1 MRRITRFA
9 LLASLALVSA
19 SAEAAIFV
27 FDANLSGAQE
37 SPQVVTPGTGFTTVT
52 YDDVLHNLRVEVS
65 FSDLIGL
72 TTAAHIHVRP
82 DLATPN
88 GGVATQVPS
97 FTGFPLGV
105 MAGSFDN
112 IFDTFDLTL
121 ASSWNPNFI
130 NLNGGT
136 IAGAE
141 AAFFA
146 GLQTGRAYLNVHSDF
161 APGGEIRGN
170 LNAVPEPATWAMM
183 ILGFGMAGGLMR
195 LRSRRSTDLNFA

>member
-1 MRRITRFA
+1 MRRVTRFA
-9 LLASLALVSA
+9 LLASLALVSVP
-19 SAEAAIFV
+19 AEAAVFV

-37 SPQVVTPGTGFTTVT
+37 SPQVVTPGTGFTTIT
-52 YDDVLHNLRVEVS
+52 YDNALHNLRVEVV
-65 FSDLIGL
+65 FSDLVGL
-72 TTAAHIHVRP
+72 TTASHIHIRP
-82 DLATPN
+82 DLATLN

-97 FTGFPLGV
+97 FAGFPLGV

-112 IFDTFDLTL
+112 IFDLTL
-121 ASSWNPNFI
+121 ASSWNPGFI
-130 NLNGGT
+130 TANGGT
-136 IAGAE
+136 TAGAE

-146 GLQTGRAYLNVHSDF
+146 GLQSGRAYLNVHSVF

-195 LRSRRSTDLNFA
+195 RSRQSTGLGYA